1 MAVQMKRITTHV
13 LDIARGKPAR
23 DVPVRLERRE
33 KSGDWL
39 LLGTAHTDHGGRCG
53 QLVPDDKVL
62 SPGIYRLT
70 FDTASYFA
78 AGKIDGLYPVVEVA
92 FQVREGESHLHI
104 PLLLSPNGYT
114 TYRGS

>member
-1 MAVQMKRITTHV
+1 MAMKRITTHI
-13 LDIARGKPAR
+13 LDIVRGKPAR

-33 KSGDWL
+33 VSGDWA
-39 LLGTAHTDHGGRCG
+39 LLGSAHTDHGGRCG

-62 SPGIYRLT
+62 SAGLYRLA

-78 AGKIDGLYPVVEVA
+78 AEKSDALYPVVEIT
-92 FQVREGESHLHI
+92 FQVRDGETHLHI